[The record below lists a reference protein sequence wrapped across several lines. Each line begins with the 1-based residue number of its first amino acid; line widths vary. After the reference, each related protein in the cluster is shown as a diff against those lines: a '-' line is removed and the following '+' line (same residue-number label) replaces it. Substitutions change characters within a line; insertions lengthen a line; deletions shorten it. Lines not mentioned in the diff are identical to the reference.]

1 MALAGV
7 DDVKALRAHRGQQ
20 RLIGSIGARVSD
32 RS

>member
-7 DDVKALRAHRGQQ
+7 DDPVALARIVSSTA
-20 RLIGSIGARVSD
+20 LIGSIGARVSD